1 MHYSTGF
8 QGRRAV
14 RFVISRSPVRSRRV
28 APEINN
34 LGLLNFPLG
43 DESGSV
49 CAQYVD
55 TSWSRAKAN
64 RPELNRL
71 NQDAELVSL
80 GIRFVAVTQNI
91 DTDDSN
97 PMARFL
103 LHIMAAF
110 GELEREIIRERVTAG
125 VKAARAKGKQLG
137 RPKRDF
143 RRDEALRLRAHG

>member
-1 MHYSTGF
+1 M
-8 QGRRAV
+8 
-14 RFVISRSPVRSRRV
+14 

-91 DTDDSN
+91 DTDESN
-97 PMARFL
+97 PMSRFM
-103 LHIMAAF
+103 LHIFAAF
-110 GELEREIIRERVTAG
+110 ADNAERAIMQSHSAEV
-125 VKAARAKGKQLG
+125 
-137 RPKRDF
+137 
-143 RRDEALRLRAHG
+143 ALWPAYQ

>member
-1 MHYSTGF
+1 
-8 QGRRAV
+8 
-14 RFVISRSPVRSRRV
+14 
-28 APEINN
+28 
-34 LGLLNFPLG
+34 
-43 DESGSV
+43 
-49 CAQYVD
+49 VD
-55 TSWSRAKAN
+55 TGWSRAKAN

-71 NQDAELVSL
+71 IQDARKRGIDTVLVWKLNRWGRGVADSIRGVQELVSL
-80 GIRFVAVTQNI
+80 GIRFVAVTQII

-110 GELEREIIRERVTAG
+110 GGHEREIIRERVTAG

-137 RPKRDF
+137 RPKRVF